1 MGSAGNTRIA
11 NSAQEQNTALY
22 SHVDSFLSGK
32 ICQLTHPTETCRWK
46 ENADNPC
53 LCRPPPT
60 LTHLAQSCS
69 APSTARRNRWQYYFC
84 VIRWLITARIIGLI
98 VRIVSLAQP
107 WKNLLSQVQQ
117 LFGKPDQRGNCEG
130 TRKRCSGPSG
140 GVSPLPGQL
149 PSFQEEEAST
159 EEGRVRMVER
169 QLSTSDPIP
178 IKKVAMESSSDKIS
192 VSGSECQGKPSLSRS
207 FEESSRPRS
216 S

>member
-1 MGSAGNTRIA
+1 M
-11 NSAQEQNTALY
+11 
-22 SHVDSFLSGK
+22 
-32 ICQLTHPTETCRWK
+32 
-46 ENADNPC
+46 
-53 LCRPPPT
+53 
-60 LTHLAQSCS
+60 
-69 APSTARRNRWQYYFC
+69 
-84 VIRWLITARIIGLI
+84 
-98 VRIVSLAQP
+98 
-107 WKNLLSQVQQ
+107 QVQQ
-117 LFGKPDQRGNCEG
+117 LFGKGDQRGSGEG

-149 PSFQEEEAST
+149 PSFQEEEGNS

-207 FEESSRPRS
+207 FEESRPRS